1 MIKLIEIKK
10 AFKGQQVLDGI
21 NLHCRKGEITVLLGR
36 SGGGKSVSLKHI
48 IGLLKPDSGQVLIE
62 DEDIT
67 KMDSVK
73 INRVRKKFGML
84 FQDGALFDSMTVG
97 ENVGFP
103 LKESRKYTRA
113 EIEVKVRESLAEVGL
128 HGIEQKMPSELS
140 GGMRKRAAL
149 ARSIVLRPSI
159 ILYDEPTTGLD
170 PIMTDSINNLILQMQ
185 KNLGCTSFII
195 SHDIEATFRIA
206 DQVAV
211 LYRGKIILAGKP
223 DEVRNSDHPFIHAFI
238 RGEEGEKFAE
248 DN

>member
-1 MIKLIEIKK
+1 MIKLIDVKK
-10 AFKGQQVLDGI
+10 AFRNQQVLDGL
-21 NLHCRKGEITVLLGR
+21 NLNCRKGEITVLLGR
-36 SGGGKSVSLKHI
+36 SGGGKSVTLKHI
-48 IGLLKPDSGQVLIE
+48 IGLLRPDSGQVLIE

-67 KMDSVK
+67 KMDSVQ

-103 LKESRKYTRA
+103 LKEARKYTKE
-113 EIEVKVRESLAEVGL
+113 EIEEKVRESLAEVGL
-128 HGIEQKMPSELS
+128 YGIEQKMPSELS

-149 ARSIVLRPSI
+149 ARAIVLRPSI

-170 PIMTDSINNLILQMQ
+170 PIMTDSVNNLILHMQ
-185 KNLGCTSFII
+185 KSLGCTSFII

-211 LYRGKIILAGKP
+211 LYKGKIIQNGKP
-223 DEVRNSDHPFIHAFI
+223 EVIQNSDHPFVHAFI
-238 RGEEGEKFAE
+238 RGEEGDKFAE
-248 DN
+248 ES